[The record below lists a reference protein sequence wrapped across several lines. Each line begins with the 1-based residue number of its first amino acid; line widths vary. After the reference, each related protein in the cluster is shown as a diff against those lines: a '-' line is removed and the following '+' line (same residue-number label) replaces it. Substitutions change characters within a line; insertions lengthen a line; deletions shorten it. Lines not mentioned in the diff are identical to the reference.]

1 MNFTKY
7 QGTGNDFVIING
19 NKEDFDR
26 SDYAA
31 VRAICDR
38 KFGIGADGFIV
49 VSDSEE
55 ADFEMLYYNA
65 DGKPG
70 SMCGNG
76 GRCAVTFAYSNGFF
90 TSGECRFMAYD
101 GMHEARIM
109 PETSV
114 VELKMS
120 NVETFEL
127 GNRMTIMDT
136 GSPHYV
142 TLVEDIDDID
152 IVEAGKVIR
161 YSPRFTEEGINVNF
175 VENKSDFL
183 EVATYERGVEDE
195 TLSCGT
201 GVTASALSFHVLQNG
216 RSAASGELEVK
227 VHTKGGDLKVKFEYD
242 GSVFS
247 NIWLV
252 GKGEKVFDGCIDLE
266 KIENNNPA

>member
-1 MNFTKY
+1 MNFKKY

-19 NKEDFDR
+19 DREEFDR
-26 SDYAA
+26 SDYDL
-31 VRAICDR
+31 VRSICDR

-49 VSDSEE
+49 VSDSDEG
-55 ADFEMLYYNA
+55 DFEMLYYNA

-76 GRCAVTFAYSNGFF
+76 GRCAVAFAYSEGFF
-90 TSGECRFMAYD
+90 TSETCRFMAYD
-101 GMHEARIM
+101 GMHEARYSA
-109 PETSV
+109 ETFV

-120 NVETFEL
+120 NVKTYEL
-127 GNRMTIMDT
+127 GDRMTVMDT

-161 YSPRFTEEGINVNF
+161 YSSRFKENGINVNF

-201 GVTASALSFHVLQNG
+201 GVTASALSFHLLRNG
-216 RSAASGELEVK
+216 QSDLGKFELDVR
-227 VHTKGGDLKVKFEYD
+227 TKGGDLKVKFEYD
-242 GSVFS
+242 GSTFI

-252 GKGEKVFDGCIDLE
+252 GKGEEVFEGRINLKNIE
-266 KIENNNPA
+266 KRN